1 MDEIVPILTKYIQ
14 ALGVILPTVA
24 LALGFFPQI
33 WEFHKLRTGQ
43 AYSSMLAC
51 LDISGCVFGM
61 AAWILQGQDAAG
73 LFSYIVIIFLQLF
86 MLFLKHVWYAVC
98 PSGWE
103 GDSERGREVS
113 QVTLVCGG
121 NPKSL
126 PLAGCDHIQLVY
138 DSRHKGDVGEGC
150 WGGGGLAGI
159 HVDSTINRCSS
170 SRSSSNAGMATT
182 SSSTKCI
189 VGVMAVAK
197 DGSIYTT
204 VTHAQQ

>member
-1 MDEIVPILTKYIQ
+1 MNEIVPILTKYIQ
-14 ALGVILPTVA
+14 ALGVILPTIA

-51 LDISGCVFGM
+51 LDISGCIFGM
-61 AAWILQGQDAAG
+61 AAWILQGQNAAG
-73 LFSYIVIIFLQLF
+73 LFSYIVIILLQLF
-86 MLFLKHVWYAVC
+86 MLFLKHVWYAVYA
-98 PSGWE
+98 SGWA
-103 GDSERGREVS
+103 GDSERGGEVS
-113 QVTLVCGG
+113 QVMQVCGG
-121 NPKSL
+121 NTQTL

-138 DSRHKGDVGEGC
+138 DSRHRGGVGEGG

-170 SRSSSNAGMATT
+170 RSSSDAVMAST
-182 SSSTKCI
+182 SSSSKCI
-189 VGVMAVAK
+189 VGVMAVAQ